1 MINKHLIIR
10 FVRHWHA
17 RIGVLAAI
25 FFLFLALTG
34 LALNHTEALS
44 LVKTKVSNPV
54 LMHWYGLKANM
65 PQTGFKTVYG
75 IVASSDG
82 MLVLD
87 TQQLPISDPSSIQG
101 AITWQDMLV
110 IASQHKLYLVSPK
123 GQLVDTLNKEAL
135 PDQNINNVG
144 VYGEFLV
151 LVTPTGIYQSED
163 AISWEAASEKN
174 VVWSKP
180 MRLDQTYQEKLSQR
194 FQPSLPLERV
204 MLDIHSGR
212 ILGSYG
218 PILMD
223 VVAIV
228 LSVLSLSGVWI
239 YLRSV
244 RRNKKQH

>member
-1 MINKHLIIR
+1 
-10 FVRHWHA
+10 
-17 RIGVLAAI
+17 
-25 FFLFLALTG
+25 
-34 LALNHTEALS
+34 
-44 LVKTKVSNPV
+44 
-54 LMHWYGLKANM
+54 
-65 PQTGFKTVYG
+65 
-75 IVASSDG
+75 
-82 MLVLD
+82 
-87 TQQLPISDPSSIQG
+87 
-101 AITWQDMLV
+101 MLV

-151 LVTPTGIYQSED
+151 LVTPVGIYQSED